1 MKILKTLILMAAL
14 FMGACG
20 TKAADPKVKV
30 ITPQEFRT
38 KLANDSS
45 AYLLDVRK
53 PDEFTD
59 GHLEGAHLLN
69 WLDTD
74 NFKHGA
80 KSLDKTKTIY
90 LYCRSGR
97 RSNEAAR
104 YLTTQGYNVV
114 DMEGGILAWGKNGY
128 PITTATDQQDND

>member
-20 TKAADPKVKV
+20 IKAADPNVKV

-53 PDEFTD
+53 SDEFAN

-69 WLDTD
+69 WLDAD
-74 NFKHGA
+74 SFKHGA
-80 KSLDKTKTIY
+80 KSLDKSKTIY

-104 YLTTQGYNVV
+104 YLSAQGYNVV
-114 DMEGGILAWGKNGY
+114 DMKGGILAWEENGY
-128 PITTATDQQDND
+128 PITTATDQQDSD